1 MSATARIAY
10 DDHGPAGRLVENV
23 ETVIYGKREAVRL
36 AVVGLLS
43 EGHVLLEDV
52 PGTGKTTLARALAL
66 SINAEFK
73 RVQLTSDL
81 LPADVLGFTYYS
93 QEKDEVRFRHGP
105 VFTNVLLA
113 DELNRTT
120 PRTQSSLLE
129 CMSER
134 QVSFEGQ
141 TRSLP
146 RPFFVIATQNPVEF
160 EGTYPLPESQL
171 DRFLLR
177 IELGYPEREAESDIL
192 RRKALGDPLDEL
204 EPVMSIE
211 EVRGLIEDVRRV
223 RVADPIYEYVL
234 DVCEATRRSE
244 LLHLGVSPRA
254 SQGLL
259 RAARALAL
267 LEGREYVVPDDVKT
281 LCRPVLAHRVIPSQL
296 DNQQDASSGDI
307 LEGILNS
314 VTVPH

>member
-10 DDHGPAGRLVENV
+10 DEHGPGGRLVENV